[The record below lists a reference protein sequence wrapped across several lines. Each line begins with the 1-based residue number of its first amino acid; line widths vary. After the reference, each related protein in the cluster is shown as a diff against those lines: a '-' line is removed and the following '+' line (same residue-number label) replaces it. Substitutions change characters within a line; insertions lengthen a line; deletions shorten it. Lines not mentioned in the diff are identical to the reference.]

1 MTKSNTTPFVPTA
14 AELEALLD
22 NAEAA
27 GRALDRALKLAALDE
42 SFAPDLDRAFDE
54 ARTASRDL
62 ARATASRAAV
72 KRLVDSETAL
82 SDIRA
87 IRPASR
93 ETEPESQP
101 QYWQTGSATPAA
113 CAVTACT
120 ALALLSLYHAAA
132 CAVLAGPPATLMI
145 LTGASSAA
153 LWAALARR
161 AVRLH
166 RRARSAAGA
175 AVRRASLRARLLG
188 GRQPLS
194 TPAAALTAYTQPG
207 GKVLCRDPRRTRG
220 RLAWVLPPSQ
230 KKFELGTRE
239 TA

>member
-1 MTKSNTTPFVPTA
+1 MTKTTRPFIPTA

-22 NAEAA
+22 RAEAA
-27 GRALDRALKLAALDE
+27 GRALDRALKLSALDE
-42 SFAPDLDRAFDE
+42 EFAAALPRAFDE
-54 ARTASRDL
+54 ARAASRDL
-62 ARATASRAAV
+62 ARGIEARNTARTIARAAGY
-72 KRLVDSETAL
+72 
-82 SDIRA
+82 SDPFTHLPLPEQEQDDPPPR
-87 IRPASR
+87 RWR
-93 ETEPESQP
+93 EA
-101 QYWQTGSATPAA
+101 GAATPAA

-120 ALALLSLYHAAA
+120 AIALLSLYHALA
-132 CAVLAGPPATLMI
+132 CAVLAGPPAALMI

-166 RRARSAAGA
+166 RRARSAAEA
-175 AVRRASLRARLLG
+175 AARRASLRARLLG

>member
-22 NAEAA
+22 RAEAA

-42 SFAPDLDRAFDE
+42 GFAPDLDRAFNA
-54 ARTASRDL
+54 ARDASRDL
-62 ARATASRAAV
+62 ARGIQARDTARTIARAAGHPDPFAH
-72 KRLVDSETAL
+72 LPL
-82 SDIRA
+82 
-87 IRPASR
+87 
-93 ETEPESQP
+93 PEQEQDDP
-101 QYWQTGSATPAA
+101 PPRWRGEAGAATPTA

-120 ALALLSLYHAAA
+120 AIALLSLYHAIA
-132 CAVLAGPPATLMI
+132 CAVLAGPPAALMI

-175 AVRRASLRARLLG
+175 AARRASLRARLLG
-188 GRQPLS
+188 GRPPLF

-207 GKVLCRDPRRTRG
+207 GKVLCRTARRTRG
-220 RLAWVLPPSQ
+220 RLASFMPPSQ